1 MARSVKY
8 SVIPRINP
16 RDRESEPKYYAQAKM
31 SGEVTL
37 REMCERIQQSCTVTK
52 ADVHAVLVSM
62 EDVFVDALKG
72 GEIIRL
78 GDLGTFRISLS
89 SKGSL
94 TEKEY
99 TSSLIKKSRIIFR
112 PGSVLSDALASLS
125 YSKLS
130 EKKEDDEE
138 KNDEMGDETTGGDT
152 SEQ

>member
-1 MARSVKY
+1 MARTVKY

-16 RDRESEPKYYAQAKM
+16 RDRESEPKFYAQARM
-31 SGEVTL
+31 SGEVSL
-37 REMCERIQQSCTVTK
+37 REMCDRIQQSCTVTK
-52 ADVHAVLVSM
+52 ADVHAVLVAM

-78 GDLGTFRISLS
+78 GDLGTFRVSLS

-99 TSSLIKKSRIIFR
+99 TSSLITKSRIIFR
-112 PGSVLSDALASLS
+112 PGSVLSDALTNLS
-125 YSKLS
+125 FSKLT

-138 KNDEMGDETTGGDT
+138 TEEESGDETTGG
-152 SEQ
+152 EAA

>member
-1 MARSVKY
+1 MARTVKY

-16 RDRESEPKYYAQAKM
+16 RDRESEPKFYAQARM
-31 SGEVTL
+31 SGEVSL
-37 REMCERIQQSCTVTK
+37 REMCDRIQQSCTVTK
-52 ADVHAVLVSM
+52 ADVHAVLVAM

-78 GDLGTFRISLS
+78 GDLGTFRVSLS

-99 TSSLIKKSRIIFR
+99 TSSLITKSRIIFR
-112 PGSVLSDALASLS
+112 PGSVLSDALTNLS
-125 YSKLS
+125 FSKLT

-138 KNDEMGDETTGGDT
+138 MEEESGDETTGG
-152 SEQ
+152 EAA

>member
-1 MARSVKY
+1 MARTVKY

-16 RDRESEPKYYAQAKM
+16 RDRESEPKFYAQVKM

-37 REMCERIQQSCTVTK
+37 REMCDRIQQSCTVTK
-52 ADVHAVLVSM
+52 ADVHAVLVAM

-78 GDLGTFRISLS
+78 GDLGTFRVSLS

-99 TSSLIKKSRIIFR
+99 TSSLITKSRIIFR
-112 PGSVLSDALASLS
+112 PGSVLSDALANLS
-125 YSKLS
+125 FSKLTD
-130 EKKEDDEE
+130 KKEDEE
-138 KNDEMGDETTGGDT
+138 ETEEEAGDATTGG
-152 SEQ
+152 EAA

>member
-1 MARSVKY
+1 MARTVKY

-16 RDRESEPKYYAQAKM
+16 RDRESEPKFYAQARM
-31 SGEVTL
+31 SGEVSL
-37 REMCERIQQSCTVTK
+37 REMCDRIQQSCTVTK
-52 ADVHAVLVSM
+52 ADVHAALVAM

-78 GDLGTFRISLS
+78 GDLGTFRVSLS

-99 TSSLIKKSRIIFR
+99 TSSLITKSRIIFR
-112 PGSVLSDALASLS
+112 PGSVLSDALTNLS
-125 YSKLS
+125 FSKLT

-138 KNDEMGDETTGGDT
+138 TEEESGDETTGG
-152 SEQ
+152 EAA

>member
-1 MARSVKY
+1 MARTVKY

-16 RDRESEPKYYAQAKM
+16 RDRESEPKFYAQARM
-31 SGEVTL
+31 SGEVSL
-37 REMCERIQQSCTVTK
+37 REMCDRIQQSCTVTK
-52 ADVHAVLVSM
+52 ADVHAVLVAM

-78 GDLGTFRISLS
+78 GDLGTFRVSLS

-99 TSSLIKKSRIIFR
+99 TSSLITKSRIIFR
-112 PGSVLSDALASLS
+112 PGSVLSDALTNLS
-125 YSKLS
+125 FSKLT

-138 KNDEMGDETTGGDT
+138 TEEESGDETTNG
-152 SEQ
+152 EAA

>member
-1 MARSVKY
+1 MARTVKY

-16 RDRESEPKYYAQAKM
+16 RDRESEPKFYAQARM
-31 SGEVTL
+31 SGEVSL
-37 REMCERIQQSCTVTK
+37 REMCDRIQQSCTVTK
-52 ADVHAVLVSM
+52 ADVNAVLVAM

-78 GDLGTFRISLS
+78 GDLGTFRVSLS

-99 TSSLIKKSRIIFR
+99 TSSLITKSRIIFR
-112 PGSVLSDALASLS
+112 PGSVLSDALTNLS
-125 YSKLS
+125 FSKLT

-138 KNDEMGDETTGGDT
+138 TEEESGDETTGG
-152 SEQ
+152 EAA